1 MCLAS
6 WASPAYYTATLKAER
21 VFGLCNQCGLG
32 SSAQPMTLHLWVLLV
47 GCVTLLE
54 GACVP
59 YKPTLH
65 LEESPYTIPAKV
77 YLELLDDASPPEDKE
92 DASGQSLSQT
102 STQLMEGDLTTL
114 VTQAILADFRATS
127 VFQSISS
134 QQENP
139 DLILSGTI
147 HRFYGQV
154 SLPSWLLIP
163 GVKLAVQALWGI
175 VQGWEGDGDLE
186 LTLARSDGQVL
197 GNYRGQAR
205 YQEIAQHDHRFW
217 SAPLYPAHARLNRA
231 FTDALYQIREQ
242 MLRDRDLLM
251 AGLRK

>member
-1 MCLAS
+1 
-6 WASPAYYTATLKAER
+6 
-21 VFGLCNQCGLG
+21 
-32 SSAQPMTLHLWVLLV
+32 MTLHLWVLLV

-54 GACVP
+54 SACVP

-65 LEESPYTIPAKV
+65 LEESPHTIPAKV

-163 GVKLAVQALWGI
+163 GVKLAVQAFWGI
-175 VQGWEGDGDLE
+175 VQGWEGDVDLE
-186 LTLARSDGQVL
+186 LTLARSDVVG
-197 GNYRGQAR
+197 
-205 YQEIAQHDHRFW
+205 
-217 SAPLYPAHARLNRA
+217 APLSGPCALEPRLYRCGVPDPG
-231 FTDALYQIREQ
+231 TDAEGPRRAHGRSQEVAWRVRPQRHGPGGLSVVRY
-242 MLRDRDLLM
+242 RDSTTLCDSVKS
-251 AGLRK
+251 AGLQ